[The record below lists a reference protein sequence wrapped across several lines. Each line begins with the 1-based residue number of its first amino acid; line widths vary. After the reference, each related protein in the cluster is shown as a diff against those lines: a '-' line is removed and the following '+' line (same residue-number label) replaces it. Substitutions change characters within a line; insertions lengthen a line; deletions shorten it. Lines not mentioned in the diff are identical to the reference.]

1 MGKKVTEELH
11 AKVRESLKTMGI
23 MSASKKHGL
32 SPQTVSRIKRGGR
45 YLSGYKRELADDHE
59 RSLSSFFKEDSGGG
73 LLDSEDLSRIR
84 KNKPTLH
91 GSACAG
97 LGIEAEMTV
106 LVKNRKLEINIKLA
120 VLLLAD
126 GLIILFGM
134 KVLEFI
140 CTNNVL
146 RGQF

>member
-1 MGKKVTEELH
+1 M
-11 AKVRESLKTMGI
+11 
-23 MSASKKHGL
+23 
-32 SPQTVSRIKRGGR
+32 
-45 YLSGYKRELADDHE
+45 
-59 RSLSSFFKEDSGGG
+59 SLSC
-73 LLDSEDLSRIR
+73 
-84 KNKPTLH
+84 H
-91 GSACAG
+91 GYAGTRLPSWIGCAG
-97 LGIEAEMTV
+97 SGIEAEMTV

-140 CTNNVL
+140 CTNNIL